1 CTLIIDPG
9 NAETVINE
17 HGLEAG
23 AGVEAQLFA
32 YLRTGLRRAR
42 HLVLAGSLPAA
53 LPANFYAHS
62 IELSREGHVP
72 ALLDATGDS
81 LRLGLAAK
89 PDLIKVNRA
98 ELADAVGRPLASV
111 DDVLAAADTLRAQSG
126 GQVIVTMGAEG
137 AVLVTAEGRWHLS
150 PPGVTRVNTTG
161 IVLAKLGVDT
171 AVVARVGSD
180 LFGDFLVQI
189 LADHGVRPHVVRE
202 PRVPTSTS
210 VVAVS
215 SGGERSFMHM
225 IGANGRLIPQ
235 DIPDDLLRATRI
247 FHLGGCF
254 VLPALDGEP
263 AAGLLRRAR
272 EQGCRTSMAL
282 AWDPSGRWMS
292 VLEPCLPHLDF
303 LFGNQDELGHV
314 TGRRDPAEMAGML
327 RERGVAAVAVKLGD
341 AGAFVDAA
349 GWRGR
354 VPAYAVEVVDT
365 TGAGDAFCGG
375 FLAAVLAGWEM
386 E

>member
-1 CTLIIDPG
+1 MPDVTCMGIVVADIIVRPVDAWPQRG
-9 NAETVINE
+9 RLA
-17 HGLEAG
+17 LEESI
-23 AGVEAQLFA
+23 V
-32 YLRTGLRRAR
+32 LRSG
-42 HLVLAGSLPAA
+42 
-53 LPANFYAHS
+53 
-62 IELSREGHVP
+62 
-72 ALLDATGDS
+72 
-81 LRLGLAAK
+81 GLA
-89 PDLIKVNRA
+89 
-98 ELADAVGRPLASV
+98 
-111 DDVLAAADTLRAQSG
+111 
-126 GQVIVTMGAEG
+126 
-137 AVLVTAEGRWHLS
+137 H
-150 PPGVTRVNTTG
+150 TTG

-225 IGANGRLIPQ
+225 IGANGRLIPE
-235 DIPDDLLRATRI
+235 DISDDLLRATRI

-263 AAGLLRRAR
+263 AAGLLRRAQ
-272 EQGCRTSMAL
+272 EQGCRTSMDL

-349 GWRGR
+349 GWHGR

-386 E
+386 ERATRFANAVGALCVTAVGGTAGVRSREETLRFMESGAIRSRA